1 MQTKTPKKKVTLMID
16 ADVYH
21 SLKNKVGERGMG
33 TYMSTLV
40 RPFVFLPD
48 IDNGYKALA
57 SDTIAKK
64 ESKQWL
70 ENISEPLSVD
80 VENEVWH
87 F

>member
-1 MQTKTPKKKVTLMID
+1 MQTRTPKKKVTLMID

-21 SLKNKVGERGMG
+21 SLKSKAGERGMG
-33 TYMSTLV
+33 VYMSTLV

-48 IDNGYKALA
+48 IDKGYKALA
-57 SDTIAKK
+57 SDTLAKK

-70 ENISEPLSVD
+70 ENISEPVSVD
-80 VENEVWH
+80 DENEVWQ